1 VENPERSERRPQG
14 GGRVPPSNTQAE
26 ESLLGAMLLS
36 PEAVEVGVKTLTP
49 NDFYKPANGIVFEA
63 LLASYYEGERP
74 DPVTIGNRLVAMDQL
89 DAIGGPAYLIHLQ
102 AGTPATTNAKRYAKI
117 IAEHAM
123 LRQLINAASEIAEIG
138 YNLPEDVD
146 GAMETAMGI
155 LADVVS
161 AGVKIGSAPDDLYI
175 LDEFLQRPE
184 SERPDWCIEGLLRI
198 GWRAMIVAQEGAGK
212 TTLFRQIAIAAA
224 QGIHPL
230 DFSSIDP
237 CRSLIVDL
245 ENPDDAV
252 MDTCNPILER
262 TLGTLG
268 ERPYDPE
275 RAWLW
280 HRPSGINIRN
290 RADRVTFEAVLA
302 HVRPNLVCIG
312 PLYKMYEVG
321 PRDNDE
327 QAAREVMAVLDDLRG
342 RYKFGLLM
350 EHHAPKETAG
360 TKRKMMPYGSSLWL
374 RWPEIGLS
382 LNPESTTEGDFSTM
396 KVGRWRGDRN
406 ENAWPTK
413 LHRGGDWPWE
423 GEYEVGGNFSGMNST
438 PRESSHGGYSPPPA
452 YDDYDDDG
460 FPDGE
465 PF

>member
-1 VENPERSERRPQG
+1 MST
-14 GGRVPPSNTQAE
+14 GRVPPAVVELE
-26 ESLLGAMLLS
+26 EALLGAMLLS
-36 PEAVEVGVKTLTP
+36 PDAVEKTSRILSP
-49 NDFYKPANGIVFEA
+49 EDFYKPANGHVFSA
-63 LLASYYEGERP
+63 IMMAYGDGEKP
-74 DPVTIGNRLVAMDQL
+74 DPVTIASRLNEAGLL
-89 DAIGGPAYLIHLQ
+89 DTIGGPAYLIQLQ
-102 AGTPATTNAKRYAKI
+102 AGTPATSNAQKYANEVLKYALYRKA
-117 IAEHAM
+117 IAIGSEM
-123 LRQLINAASEIAEIG
+123 MQRCYELDGDPSDIMDWTRDQLASSGVRIG
-138 YNLPEDVD
+138 QAPEDVF
-146 GAMETAMGI
+146 
-155 LADVVS
+155 
-161 AGVKIGSAPDDLYI
+161 I

-230 DFSSIDP
+230 DFSEIPP

-268 ERPYDPE
+268 DRPYDPE

-290 RADRVTFEAVLA
+290 RADRITFESVLA
-302 HVRPNLVCIG
+302 HVRPTLVCIG

-406 ENAWPTK
+406 ENSWPSK

-423 GEYEVGGNFSGMNST
+423 GEYEVGGNMSGMNST
-438 PRESSHGGYSPPPA
+438 ARETLHGGYSPPPV

-460 FPDGE
+460 FPDST